1 VNKEQI
7 AKELHHEL
15 THMFD
20 NKEAEINAQKLAE
33 EKRKESAITSLIMG
47 MIIVTAFVLAA
58 IGVTI
63 GYTLDYDTI
72 ANLFFSSML
81 ILAAIVIIENTSNLV
96 LTASVFSGVFV
107 ATGLYLIWSV

>member
-1 VNKEQI
+1 MNKEQI

-20 NKEAEINAQKLAE
+20 NKEAEINAQK

-47 MIIVTAFVLAA
+47 LIIVTAFVLAA
-58 IGVTI
+58 LGAKA

-81 ILAAIVIIENTSNLV
+81 ILAAIVIIENTSKLV

-107 ATGLYLIWSV
+107 ATGLYLIWSAS